1 MISRIV
7 MAVALV
13 AGTVAIHAT
22 AQAQTGVTAQD
33 AVNSGAAS
41 PTGSVGTTSNTS
53 RDNSSSTSTTM
64 GSMGGGTTN
73 SPGTAG
79 AATSS
84 SGTASAATGSA
95 GTAGT
100 ATGGRAA
107 MNTHATSAH
116 GRIPARH
123 ATHRGTSTDV
133 AERQVTEC
141 LNNAASKG
149 AAMDSCKR

>member
-73 SPGTAG
+73 SPGTA
-79 AATSS
+79 
-84 SGTASAATGSA
+84 SAATGSA